1 MKVRDKIFYFFNI
14 DYQEVAKFLK
24 GWIFEDLL
32 ALTL

>member
-24 GWIFEDLL
+24 GWIFRFF
-32 ALTL
+32 T